1 MTSDEPA
8 LRVTTDKEKAMTTV
22 EQTIEQR
29 LPEEGETMSS
39 NRRRFVINEEG
50 DIIDTLNPANSGK
63 GQCCADGPQDE
74 RYLREIVLQRSLR
87 DLLSKLIINPRPMQK
102 LPNGQEYQPC
112 NEESEAISWP
122 VFQTIRASH
131 LNSCDPAMSIQNR
144 FDGTLK
150 RQKKGMK
157 DSSSLS
163 LFRDDVERLLRDL
176 YGDIEGEALD
186 TVLFAVF
193 YIVQAHTKYVRND
206 LWKEDNDAVNFD
218 YMFGIGLPEG
228 YGVNGSMWR
237 RGMLAKSDL
246 ILRVCEV
253 CANPSA
259 FSEYTVKFANRF
271 SQDWVCSAEAAF
283 KARYPS

>member
-1 MTSDEPA
+1 
-8 LRVTTDKEKAMTTV
+8 
-22 EQTIEQR
+22 
-29 LPEEGETMSS
+29 
-39 NRRRFVINEEG
+39 
-50 DIIDTLNPANSGK
+50 
-63 GQCCADGPQDE
+63 
-74 RYLREIVLQRSLR
+74 
-87 DLLSKLIINPRPMQK
+87 
-102 LPNGQEYQPC
+102 
-112 NEESEAISWP
+112 
-122 VFQTIRASH
+122 
-131 LNSCDPAMSIQNR
+131 
-144 FDGTLK
+144 
-150 RQKKGMK
+150 
-157 DSSSLS
+157 LS

-237 RGMLAKSDL
+237 SGMLAKSDL